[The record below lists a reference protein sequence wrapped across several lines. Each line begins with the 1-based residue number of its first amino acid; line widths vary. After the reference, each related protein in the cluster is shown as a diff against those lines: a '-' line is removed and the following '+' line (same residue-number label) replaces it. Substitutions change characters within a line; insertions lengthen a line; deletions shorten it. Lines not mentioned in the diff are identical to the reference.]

1 MDWVVNLGNPS
12 FRLTNIARFGMIRLF
27 VQVKT
32 AVDFFAE
39 FCRMGVVTELVVV
52 GGWDCVVAIVN
63 LLGEMVACEWTVVAD
78 VDFGDGWV
86 NVKGWMTNK

>member
-1 MDWVVNLGNPS
+1 
-12 FRLTNIARFGMIRLF
+12 
-27 VQVKT
+27 
-32 AVDFFAE
+32 
-39 FCRMGVVTELVVV
+39 MGVVTELVVV